1 MANLSRKTLTLAAGL
16 VLSVMSANAQ
26 QMREGYVDFG
36 TNSGSEKFHELLK
49 AWTPGNQ
56 VTADDN
62 FFISRVK
69 PRARFRNEATQVRLD
84 LNEKNDGGVLY
95 VVVRYTLG
103 QLDISSRSYPSCVP
117 RHRSQE
123 WCRCVWCGFYS

>member
-1 MANLSRKTLTLAAGL
+1 MANFSRKTLTLAAGL

-36 TNSGSEKFHELLK
+36 KNSSSEKFHELLK
-49 AWTPGNQ
+49 AWTPGSQ

-84 LNEKNDGGVLY
+84 LNEKNDKKLIAWIPVNN
-95 VVVRYTLG
+95 
-103 QLDISSRSYPSCVP
+103 P
-117 RHRSQE
+117 RLQCTS
-123 WCRCVWCGFYS
+123 